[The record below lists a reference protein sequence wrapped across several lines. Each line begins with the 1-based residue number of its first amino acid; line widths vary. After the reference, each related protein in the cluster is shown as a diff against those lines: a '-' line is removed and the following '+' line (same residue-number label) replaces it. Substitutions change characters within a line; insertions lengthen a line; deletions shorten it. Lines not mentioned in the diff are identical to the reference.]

1 MTSENLR
8 IRLDSSAVAGAD
20 AEGSTTAGVAIAEEV
35 DWDRGR
41 GFDGLVV
48 MIAGVARLAVP
59 STAASAS
66 ASVSDACLGLPRRSS
81 SPSALRTG
89 LAKGL
94 DTAERSPSV
103 TVSALV
109 GLVSESLYPPKPCA
123 SACSDGPLRVGVSCT
138 C

>member
-8 IRLDSSAVAGAD
+8 IRLDSSAAAGTD
-20 AEGSTTAGVAIAEEV
+20 AEGSTAAGVAIAEEV
-35 DWDRGR
+35 DWDRGP

-48 MIAGVARLAVP
+48 MIAGVARLGVP

-66 ASVSDACLGLPRRSS
+66 VFDACLGLPRRSS

-109 GLVSESLYPPKPCA
+109 GLVSESPYPPKPCA